1 MEGEEEI
8 GVVRPIASLGIA
20 SQLREAE
27 QQLPCK
33 DTVAKGRGEHPPGR
47 PRHLHEGDR
56 ASVQTHFC
64 LRSISVHLRL
74 LPMCG
79 GAICEAG

>member
-8 GVVRPIASLGIA
+8 GVVRPIASQDIA

-27 QQLPCK
+27 KQLPYK
-33 DTVAKGRGEHPPGR
+33 DMAAKGREHPPGR
-47 PRHLHEGDR
+47 PRHLDEGDR

-64 LRSISVHLRL
+64 LQSISVHLRL
-74 LPMCG
+74 LSMCG
-79 GAICEAG
+79 GAICEAE

>member
-8 GVVRPIASLGIA
+8 GVVRPIASQGIA
-20 SQLREAE
+20 SQLQEAE
-27 QQLPCK
+27 KQLPCK
-33 DTVAKGRGEHPPGR
+33 DTAAKGRRKHPPSR
-47 PRHLHEGDR
+47 PRHLDEGDR

-64 LRSISVHLRL
+64 LQSISVHLRL

-79 GAICEAG
+79 GTICEAE